1 MLRGVFGSNTR
12 HEGGASE
19 EVFEETMKVL
29 QDIFA
34 NKATATLRLRHN
46 SVMKFVNWKRSVS
59 EDLADN
65 TMPVD
70 EQTLYDYVC
79 FLRVAKAAKSI
90 AKNFCGI
97 LVVLGRGI

>member
-1 MLRGVFGSNTR
+1 
-12 HEGGASE
+12 
-19 EVFEETMKVL
+19 MKVL

-65 TMPVD
+65 TLPVD

-79 FLRVAKAAKSI
+79 FLRVAKAAKST
-90 AKNFCGI
+90 AKNFVESLSFMAGAFDGPMPPMSSR
-97 LVVLGRGI
+97 VKGAVQSR